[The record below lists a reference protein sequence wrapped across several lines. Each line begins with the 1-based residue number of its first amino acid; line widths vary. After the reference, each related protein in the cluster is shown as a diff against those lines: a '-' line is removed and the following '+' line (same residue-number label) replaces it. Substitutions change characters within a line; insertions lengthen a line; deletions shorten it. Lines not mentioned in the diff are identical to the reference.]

1 VKRTLSDNK
10 EEKKR
15 PKELWSFY
23 IYIYIYLFKYV

>member
-23 IYIYIYLFKYV
+23 IYI

>member
-23 IYIYIYLFKYV
+23 IYIFKYV